1 MGRRGPFLWSLDT
14 HLPWSKEGVC
24 PREAQEGPAEV
35 GRAATGGSRNRAQG
49 LLQLLGHL
57 AGQLFSPSGSYVR
70 RGLSGLSQPLGELQD
85 AKTPGQICQFS

>member
-1 MGRRGPFLWSLDT
+1 MGQKGPFLSCLDT

-24 PREAQEGPAEV
+24 SREVQEGPAEV
-35 GRAATGGSRNRAQG
+35 GKAATGGSRSWAEG
-49 LLQLLGHL
+49 LLQLLSHL

-85 AKTPGQICQFS
+85 AKTPGQICQFC